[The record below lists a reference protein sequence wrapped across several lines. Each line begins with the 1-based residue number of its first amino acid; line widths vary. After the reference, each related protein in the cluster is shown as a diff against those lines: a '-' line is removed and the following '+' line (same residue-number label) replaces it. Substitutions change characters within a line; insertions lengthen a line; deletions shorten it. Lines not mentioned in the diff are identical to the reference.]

1 MNFTVF
7 DMQEEL
13 AFQSGQP
20 DETFISSNKK
30 GNLFR
35 DISNTRGNWYFI
47 VLCYK
52 RHKGLYMQMKCTVL
66 TDILT
71 VAYVSSQILYYLYS
85 GFEEQ

>member
-13 AFQSGQP
+13 VFQSGQP

-35 DISNTRGNWYFI
+35 DISNARGNWYFI

-52 RHKGLYMQMKCTVL
+52 RHKGLYMQMKSTVL
-66 TDILT
+66 ADILT
-71 VAYVSSQILYYLYS
+71 VTYVSGQILYYLYS
-85 GFEEQ
+85 GFQEQ